1 MNRTESQM
9 FPNREWL
16 SPLRLSFLLVAAHLA
31 TGSAALAQSYL
42 NGNTNSSMVQG
53 GTNSTMVQGGTNGTM
68 VQGGTNSSLVR
79 GGVDTESQDVNILFL
94 IDASYSMKEKFG
106 GSDRKMSGA
115 KQVIERAI
123 SMIPASINVGVRVFG
138 QSFSGAPEIDCRQTY
153 MLVPMAQHNRGS
165 LITAVRTIQPS
176 GLTPLEYALRRC
188 VEEDF
193 SRCQGKKTIILISDG
208 QDTCGG
214 DPCAYMTQLARYGIS
229 IRCDV
234 VGLELKKNHK
244 AQDELN
250 CLAQASGGKYYDAN
264 NIDDLI
270 QSVVHSVNRAISG
283 KVILKPKA
291 PPDQPAG
298 SPASGGGAGGAGN
311 VVSPGITGI
320 PGRSA
325 NSGNPANSANS
336 AGSGGSVGAGSGA
349 GGGSGSKAPSA
360 VPELPASAS
369 PSPSPSPASSSTA
382 PSSSKNS
389 H

>member
-1 MNRTESQM
+1 MVRQAEPMFFRNSSLSQ
-9 FPNREWL
+9 L
-16 SPLRLSFLLVAAHLA
+16 SFSFLLTIVFLA
-31 TGSAALAQSYL
+31 TGGAALAQSYL

-53 GTNSTMVQGGTNGTM
+53 GTNSTMVQGGANG
-68 VQGGTNSSLVR
+68 SLVR

-123 SMIPASINVGVRVFG
+123 AMIPASINVGCRVFG

-153 MLVPMAQHNRGS
+153 ILVPMAQHNRGS
-165 LITAVRTIQPS
+165 LIAAVRTIQPS
-176 GLTPLEYALRRC
+176 GLTPLEFALRRC
-188 VEEDF
+188 AEEDF
-193 SRCQGKKTIILISDG
+193 SRCQGRKTIILISDG

-264 NIDDLI
+264 NVDDLI
-270 QSVVHSVNRAISG
+270 QSVAHSVNRAISG
-283 KVILKPKA
+283 KVIIKPKT
-291 PPDQPAG
+291 PVDQPG
-298 SPASGGGAGGAGN
+298 GQPASGGAGGEGSGSSLNPVGAGSS
-311 VVSPGITGI
+311 VSPGIPAGI
-320 PGRSA
+320 PGSYG
-325 NSGNPANSANS
+325 SVSPV
-336 AGSGGSVGAGSGA
+336 GSG
-349 GGGSGSKAPSA
+349 KP
-360 VPELPASAS
+360 
-369 PSPSPSPASSSTA
+369 
-382 PSSSKNS
+382 
-389 H
+389 

>member
-1 MNRTESQM
+1 M
-9 FPNREWL
+9 FSIKRRL
-16 SPLRLSFLLVAAHLA
+16 SPLRISLLLA
-31 TGSAALAQSYL
+31 TFQLTAGSAALSQSYL

-53 GTNSTMVQGGTNGTM
+53 GTNSSM

-79 GGVDTESQDVNILFL
+79 GGVDTEAQDVNILFL

-106 GSDRKMSGA
+106 GSDRKMGAA
-115 KQVIERAI
+115 KQVIEHAI
-123 SMIPASINVGVRVFG
+123 SMIPSSVNVGCRVFG

-188 VEEDF
+188 AEEDF

-214 DPCAYMTQLARYGIS
+214 DPCAYMTQLGRYGIS

-250 CLAQASGGKYYDAN
+250 CLAQASGGKYYDASN
-264 NIDDLI
+264 ADDLI
-270 QSVVHSVNRAISG
+270 QSVAHSVNRAISG
-283 KVILKPKA
+283 KVIIKPKTPSA
-291 PPDQPAG
+291 QSGSSPAG
-298 SPASGGGAGGAGN
+298 GES
-311 VVSPGITGI
+311 
-320 PGRSA
+320 
-325 NSGNPANSANS
+325 
-336 AGSGGSVGAGSGA
+336 GAGSSVNPGSS
-349 GGGSGSKAPSA
+349 GSGNGVSSGSSSSAPSV
-360 VPELPASAS
+360 VPELPASA
-369 PSPSPSPASSSTA
+369 PAATSLTPL
-382 PSSSKNS
+382 PSSKSS